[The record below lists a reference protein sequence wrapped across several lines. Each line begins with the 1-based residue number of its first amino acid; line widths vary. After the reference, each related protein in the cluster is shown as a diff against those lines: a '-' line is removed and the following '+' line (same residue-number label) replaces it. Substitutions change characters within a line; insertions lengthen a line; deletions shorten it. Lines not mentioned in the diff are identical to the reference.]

1 MKYAALAVKV
11 KTGRQGYWLAAAAIC
26 TPERA
31 AEVERAFSAMEE
43 TELFWP
49 EDPIELDLRLA
60 QLVGRYCPPGVPA
73 AAAVLAAANR
83 AASTGGVIGSPHHQ
97 PRPAYGGLEELAE
110 ELILWSRPGG
120 PGFVFAGSLDRAREL
135 RDRFLDRERQNL
147 QLNSDGRY
155 ELFTHCLQ
163 KDPPDA
169 WLYAADG
176 SGLGQRGIL
185 AAGFGREVKLIK
197 L

>member
-1 MKYAALAVKV
+1 MKYTALAVKV
-11 KTGRQGYWLAAAAIC
+11 KTGLQGYWLAAAAIC

-31 AEVERAFSAMEE
+31 AEVERAFSAMEK

-60 QLVGRYCPPGVPA
+60 ELIGRYCPPGVPA
-73 AAAVLAAANR
+73 AAAVLAAAGR
-83 AASTGGVIGSPHHQ
+83 EASTGGVIGSPRHQ
-97 PRPAYGGLEELAE
+97 PRSAYGGLEELAE
-110 ELILWSRPGG
+110 DLTLWSRPGG
-120 PGFVFAGSLDRAREL
+120 PGFVFAGSSDRAGEL

-147 QLNSDGRY
+147 QLNPDERY
-155 ELFTHCLQ
+155 ELFTRCLQ
-163 KDPPDA
+163 EDPPDA

-176 SGLGQRGIL
+176 SGREQRGIL
-185 AAGFGREVKLIK
+185 AAGSGREITLIK